1 MQMQHRKTLLCLPSD
16 TVKPATRM
24 CPSVKWQRLLNIFH
38 KAEELSRGMEAMNDK
53 ETVKTMILLH
63 KNAKVRSE
71 ILGSL

>member
-38 KAEELSRGMEAMNDK
+38 KVELSRGMEAMNDK
-53 ETVKTMILLH
+53 ETVKTTILLH